1 MRSSNCADGTCISS
15 GTNQRQHLR
24 DECLTPRSCQGWG
37 EVRASARVSSTQ
49 TLVSQ
54 GCVVLFT
61 VLFVVDFFPT
71 SKDSLLSILSPP
83 TTHSF
88 VPLYTGSP
96 SFPFLLL
103 RQVLLSTRLRGRER
117 AQGMLEAQ
125 PLLLIWHVSSSVAQ
139 LLKALAW
146 FPSHQPLG
154 STSCLLALTFTVCPC
169 AHAVVRV
176 GFSVF

>member
-1 MRSSNCADGTCISS
+1 MAPVFPQVQTKGSAS
-15 GTNQRQHLR
+15 GTSASHP
-24 DECLTPRSCQGWG
+24 DP
-37 EVRASARVSSTQ
+37 VRAGVRLGLHSARVSSTQ

-54 GCVVLFT
+54 GCLVLFT

-117 AQGMLEAQ
+117 AQAMLEAQ

-139 LLKALAW
+139 LLKAL
-146 FPSHQPLG
+146 G
-154 STSCLLALTFTVCPC
+154 SPRTSF
-169 AHAVVRV
+169 
-176 GFSVF
+176 